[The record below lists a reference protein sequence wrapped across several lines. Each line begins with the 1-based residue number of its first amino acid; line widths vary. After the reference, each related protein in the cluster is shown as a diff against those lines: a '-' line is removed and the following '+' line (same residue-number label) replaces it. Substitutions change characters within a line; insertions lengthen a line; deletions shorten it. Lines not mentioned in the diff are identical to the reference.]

1 MMLLRNFNNPDTF
14 YNKPKLL
21 ALIAS
26 VVLSIL
32 TVPVILPHLY
42 HTNMIYHIIMHLASL
57 IISQFLA
64 LVSMLAYA
72 RTKSVKIFFMTLGF
86 VTLVAVEYLYLLIS
100 TEDIYGMFIPI
111 INIEV
116 SHVILLIMVI
126 FFGISFLKGANK

>member
-1 MMLLRNFNNPDTF
+1 MVLLRNFNDPDTF

-32 TVPVILPHLY
+32 TVPVILPHIY
-42 HTNMIYHIIMHLASL
+42 HTDMIYHIIMHLASL

-64 LVSMLAYA
+64 LVSILAYA

-86 VTLVAVEYLYLLIS
+86 VTLVAVEYLYLLSS
-100 TEDIYGMFIPI
+100 TENIYGMFIPTV
-111 INIEV
+111 NIEL
-116 SHVILLIMVI
+116 SHVILVIMVI
-126 FFGISFLKGANK
+126 FFGVSFMKGANK

>member
-1 MMLLRNFNNPDTF
+1 MILLRNFNHPDTS

-26 VVLSIL
+26 VMISFL
-32 TVPVILPHLY
+32 TVPVILPHIN
-42 HTNMIYHIIMHLASL
+42 HTHMIYHIIVHLTSL

-64 LVSMLAYA
+64 IVSIIAYA

-86 VTLVAVEYLYLLIS
+86 VTLVAVEYLYLFNS
-100 TEDIYGMFIPI
+100 TTDIYAMLIPI
-111 INIEV
+111 TNIEL
-116 SHVILLIMVI
+116 SHLILLIMVI

>member
-1 MMLLRNFNNPDTF
+1 MVLLRNFNDPDTF

-32 TVPVILPHLY
+32 TVPVILPHIY
-42 HTNMIYHIIMHLASL
+42 HTDMIYHIIMHLASL

-64 LVSMLAYA
+64 LVSILAYA
-72 RTKSVKIFFMTLGF
+72 RTKSVKILFMTMGF
-86 VTLVAVEYLYLLIS
+86 VTLVAVEYLYLLGS
-100 TEDIYGMFIPI
+100 TENIYGMFIPTV
-111 INIEV
+111 NIEL

-126 FFGISFLKGANK
+126 FFGVSFMKGANK

>member
-1 MMLLRNFNNPDTF
+1 MVLLRNFNDPNTF

-32 TVPVILPHLY
+32 TVPVILPHIY
-42 HTNMIYHIIMHLASL
+42 HTDMIYHIIMHLTSL

-64 LVSMLAYA
+64 LVSILAYA
-72 RTKSVKIFFMTLGF
+72 RTKSIKILFMTLGF
-86 VTLVAVEYLYLLIS
+86 VTLVAVEYLYLLSS
-100 TEDIYGMFIPI
+100 TENIYGMFIPTV
-111 INIEV
+111 NIEL

-126 FFGISFLKGANK
+126 FFGVSFMKGANK

>member
-1 MMLLRNFNNPDTF
+1 MLLRNFNNPDTF

-86 VTLVAVEYLYLLIS
+86 VTLVAVEYLYFLIS
-100 TEDIYGMFIPI
+100 TEDIYGMFLPI
-111 INIEV
+111 VNIEV

>member
-1 MMLLRNFNNPDTF
+1 MLLRNFNDPDKF

-32 TVPVILPHLY
+32 TVPAILPHLY
-42 HTNMIYHIIMHLASL
+42 HTHMIYHITMHLASL

-64 LVSMLAYA
+64 IVSILAYA
-72 RTKSVKIFFMTLGF
+72 RTKSIKILFMTLGF
-86 VTLVAVEYLYLLIS
+86 VTLVAVEYLYLLSS
-100 TEDIYGMFIPI
+100 TENIYGMFIPTV
-111 INIEV
+111 NIEL

-126 FFGISFLKGANK
+126 FFGVSFMKGANK

>member
-1 MMLLRNFNNPDTF
+1 MTLLRNFNNAGTF

-21 ALIAS
+21 ALITS

-32 TVPVILPHLY
+32 TVPVILPHLS

-64 LVSMLAYA
+64 LISILAYA
-72 RTKSVKIFFMTLGF
+72 RTKSIKILFMTLGF
-86 VTLVAVEYLYLLIS
+86 VTLVAVEYLYLLNS

-111 INIEV
+111 VNIEI

-126 FFGISFLKGANK
+126 FFGLSFIKGANK

>member
-1 MMLLRNFNNPDTF
+1 MILLRNFNNTDTF

-26 VVLSIL
+26 VVISFL
-32 TVPVILPHLY
+32 TVPVILPPIY
-42 HTNMIYHIIMHLASL
+42 HTNMIYHIIVHLTSL

-64 LVSMLAYA
+64 LVSILAYA

-86 VTLVAVEYLYLLIS
+86 VTLVAVEYLYLFNS
-100 TEDIYGMFIPI
+100 TADIYAMLIPI
-111 INIEV
+111 TNIEL
-116 SHVILLIMVI
+116 SHLILLIMVI